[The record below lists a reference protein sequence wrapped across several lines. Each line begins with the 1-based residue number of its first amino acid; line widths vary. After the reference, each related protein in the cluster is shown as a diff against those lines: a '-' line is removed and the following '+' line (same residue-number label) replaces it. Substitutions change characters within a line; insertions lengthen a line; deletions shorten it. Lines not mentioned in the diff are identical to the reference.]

1 MASVVQLNRVWAT
14 GPQSPNRDPGATKWA
29 LGWVAE
35 IPTLQVLNYINNRN
49 DTNQLALA
57 ERGVFEWVGGIAYKL
72 GALSWDELDSKIY
85 RAKVAN
91 PSTTLAP
98 SLNLAQ
104 WEPSSIQISRGA
116 YDAAAANWA
125 AHIANKFNPH
135 GLTAHQLGSYTTVE
149 IDAKV
154 AVVKAVIDAH
164 VSITA
169 GNPHGTTAADV
180 NAVPV
185 TGGTYTGVVNH
196 RYSQTLIGPTAY
208 AGSLN
213 ATTAGITI
221 GKGATARVG
230 LDASSKPVW
239 VDESGVSHTLM
250 TEAAYLARR
259 TAQAGLFSAPLADL
273 ALAAKNGAILTTG
286 SGVATFTGAAGRA
299 YTGKD
304 GQAYTSTLNVPRLTT
319 SGMAF
324 TVAQD
329 KLIMDVA
336 NNIKGFAKWSI
347 YLDFRASTGNQDYIT
362 IPQTGGNFRLYTS
375 ASVLYL
381 DYYLAGVLNTSIV
394 LPNPTPSSDHKIVLT
409 FDGTNVIA
417 YFDGLAT
424 TTLSVATMSA
434 FIASANGIQLGF
446 GGTAG
451 ATMYVREFKT
461 WNIALT
467 PRQVTQV

>member
-85 RAKVAN
+85 RAKVAK
-91 PSTTLAP
+91 PSTKLAP
-98 SLNLAQ
+98 SRNLAQ

-116 YDAAAANWA
+116 YDAAAASWA
-125 AHIANKFNPH
+125 AHIANKHNPH

-196 RYSQTLIGPTAY
+196 RYSQTLIGHPAHT
-208 AGSLN
+208 GSLN

-221 GKGATARVG
+221 GKGAKARVG

-250 TEAAYLARR
+250 TEAAYLALRTTQARR
-259 TAQAGLFSAPLADL
+259 FAVPLADL

-286 SGVATFTGAAGRA
+286 SGAATFRGAAGQD

-304 GQAYTSTLNVPRLTT
+304 GQAYTSTRNVPRLTPD
-319 SGMAF
+319 GMAF
-324 TVAQD
+324 TAAKD
-329 KLIMDVA
+329 ILTMDVA
-336 NNIKGFAKWSI
+336 NNIEGFAKWSI
-347 YLDFRASTGNQDYIT
+347 YLDFRASTGTQVCLA
-362 IPQTGGNFRLYTS
+362 IPQTGGDLRLYTS
-375 ASVLYL
+375 ARVLYL
-381 DYYLAGVLNTSIV
+381 DYCLAGVLNTSIV
-394 LPNPTPSSDHKIVLT
+394 LPNLTPSSDHKIVLT

-417 YFDGLAT
+417 YFDGVAT
-424 TTLSVATMSA
+424 ATLSAATMSA
-434 FIASANGIQLGF
+434 FIASAKGIQLGR
-446 GGTAG
+446 GGSAG

-467 PRQVTQV
+467 PQQVTQV

>member
-14 GPQSPNRDPGATKWA
+14 GPQSPNRDPGATKWD

-91 PSTTLAP
+91 PIATLAP
-98 SLNLAQ
+98 SLNLTQ

-125 AHIANKFNPH
+125 AHIANRANPH
-135 GLTAHQLGSYTTVE
+135 DLTAHQLNSYTTVE

-154 AVVKAVIDAH
+154 AVVQAVIDAH
-164 VSITA
+164 VSIIA

-230 LDASSKPVW
+230 LDASSQPIAI
-239 VDESGVSHTLM
+239 DESGVVSVLL
-250 TEAAYLARR
+250 TEASYVAQR
-259 TAQAGLFSAPLADL
+259 TAQAPSYALPAPDSWLV
-273 ALAAKNGAILTTG
+273 AKNGLQLVVG
-286 SGVATFTGAAGRA
+286 SGSVTFTGAASRS
-299 YTGKD
+299 YVGKD
-304 GQAYTSTLNVPRLTT
+304 GVTASSVLNTPMLTPTGMQLNQGQDLLKVP
-319 SGMAF
+319 SVG
-324 TVAQD
+324 
-329 KLIMDVA
+329 
-336 NNIKGFAKWSI
+336 NIAGFANWSVF
-347 YLDFRASTGNQDYIT
+347 LDFRPSVISMEYLSIPQSTGYFKVYSL
-362 IPQTGGNFRLYTS
+362 G
-375 ASVLYL
+375 AVLYV
-381 DYYLAGVLNTSIV
+381 DYWLAGAKNTSVI
-394 LPNPTPSSDHKIVLT
+394 LPNPFVAGDHKLVLT
-409 FDGTNVIA
+409 YNGTSLLAYLDGALVGTFSASTMNA
-417 YFDGLAT
+417 LLSGGT
-424 TTLSVATMSA
+424 T
-434 FIASANGIQLGF
+434 IQLGY

-451 ATMYVREFKT
+451 GIAYLRDFRT
-461 WNIALT
+461 WNTALT
-467 PRQVTQV
+467 DKQVSQL

>member
-85 RAKVAN
+85 RAKVAK
-91 PSTTLAP
+91 PSATLAP
-98 SLNLAQ
+98 SRNLAQ

-116 YDAAAANWA
+116 YDAAAAKWA
-125 AHIANKFNPH
+125 AHIANKYNPH

-149 IDAKV
+149 IDTKV

-164 VSITA
+164 VSIIA

-221 GKGATARVG
+221 GKGAKARVG

-239 VDESGVSHTLM
+239 VDESGVSRTLM
-250 TEAAYLARR
+250 TEAAYLALR
-259 TAQAGLFSAPLADL
+259 TTQAPLYALPAPDL
-273 ALAAKNGAILTTG
+273 WWPAKNGLTLATG
-286 SGVATFTGAAGRA
+286 AGELTFTGAAGRS
-299 YTGKD
+299 YVGKD
-304 GQAYTSTLNVPRLTT
+304 GGTYNSTLNVPRLTPN
-319 SGMAF
+319 GMQF
-324 TVAQD
+324 TTWQD
-329 KLIMDVA
+329 LAKLPMD
-336 NNIKGFAKWSI
+336 NNLAGFARWTI
-347 YLDFRASTGNQDYIT
+347 FMDFRSADATENYFNGQMA
-362 IPQTGGNFRLYTS
+362 GGNFTIYS
-375 ASVLYL
+375 IANVLYL
-381 DYYLAGVLNTSIV
+381 RYFLGGVSNSSVI
-394 LPNPTPSSDHKIVLT
+394 LPNPTPSSDYKLALT
-409 FDGTNVIA
+409 FDGTNILA
-417 YFDGLAT
+417 YFDGVLT
-424 TTLSVATMSA
+424 TTLPAATLDVFQVGVM
-434 FIASANGIQLGF
+434 QF
-446 GGTAG
+446 GYYSNVDVVGSLCI
-451 ATMYVREFKT
+451 RDFRT
-461 WNIALT
+461 WNTALT
-467 PRQVTQV
+467 DKQISQL